1 MMVYC
6 RETSSSGVCK
16 HETAEKNQLMQVS
29 SPKGCWEELL
39 TATPTFSRSIGQ
51 WRHLRPVVTSG
62 VSFFTTFSH
71 SFSHSYKTD
80 VFSLQFFHCKETLSV
95 SLSLSTSLLNSVSS
109 FFIFCDQGLPSC
121 LWFCFVSRSRL
132 FALARDGLSSS
143 PTFPFRRR
151 SVCLSF
157 PFFFLNHF
165 FVCVCM
171 CHDPPRAWSFVTM
184 FVRTLQRQPWQRE
197 WVC

>member
-1 MMVYC
+1 MRHCCRKILPNISIRTELKNSTSPYMMVYC

-80 VFSLQFFHCKETLSV
+80 VFSIAKRHSV
-95 SLSLSTSLLNSVSS
+95 FLSLSLPLYLTASVAFLS
-109 FFIFCDQGLPSC
+109 FVIRASHHACG
-121 LWFCFVSRSRL
+121 FVSL
-132 FALARDGLSSS
+132 VDLD
-143 PTFPFRRR
+143 
-151 SVCLSF
+151 CL
-157 PFFFLNHF
+157 L
-165 FVCVCM
+165 
-171 CHDPPRAWSFVTM
+171 
-184 FVRTLQRQPWQRE
+184 
-197 WVC
+197 